1 MVAQLCLFL
10 AEVFLVFSCVNWII
24 PFWQSKSKKDM
35 TVASFLN
42 WIGVFAGTTVLIGV
56 LANGV
61 IEKTSLLVPATL
73 VTLATAG
80 SFFYTHFQDKKYAQ
94 LTLTALFCGV
104 GLFLT
109 PFEIVSSPMDVV
121 YKGFALLLWVAF
133 IYLMQ
138 QFDRVF
144 LFSFSV
150 FSVLLLTASLMTS
163 SVFPLLNS
171 ELQFMCLSVLVVL
184 GTMTFLWKKIGVFLQ
199 GPTFIFFMSYL
210 LGYFGYYLAMAGEGA
225 ALPIFIAYELLEIT
239 MALCANFYLYKKLF
253 PLQAPFL
260 IEKAMMTGKDVG
272 KLIKKVFSISFFFAM
287 LALISAYVLRKDI
300 SVMGIK
306 NIHFMDLFAVIL
318 LFQTYLILSS
328 WGQPKVEFKNLFKDI
343 KSEIKKAKKIVLDKK
358 QSSSKKKK

>member
-24 PFWQSKSKKDM
+24 PFWQSKAKKDM

-42 WIGVFAGTTVLIGV
+42 WVGVFAGTTVLIGV

-73 VTLATAG
+73 VMLATSG
-80 SFFYTHFQDKKYAQ
+80 SFFYTHFQDKKYAK
-94 LTLTALFCGV
+94 LVVTALFCGI
-104 GLFLT
+104 GLFLV
-109 PFEIVSSPMDVV
+109 PFDIVSSPLGAV
-121 YKGFALLLWVAF
+121 YKVLALLLWIAF
-133 IYLMQ
+133 IYMMQ

-144 LFSFSV
+144 LFSFST
-150 FSVLLLTASLMTS
+150 FSVLLITASLMCS
-163 SVFPLLNS
+163 SVFPLLDS
-171 ELQFMCLSVLVVL
+171 GFQFMCLSTLVVL
-184 GTMTFLWKKIGVFLQ
+184 GAMSFLWKRIGIFLQ
-199 GPTFIFFMSYL
+199 GPTFVFFMSYL
-210 LGYFGYYLAMAGEGA
+210 IGYLGYHLAMAGEGSV
-225 ALPIFIAYELLEIT
+225 LPIFVAYELMEIT

-253 PLQAPFL
+253 PIQAPFL
-260 IEKAMMTGKDVG
+260 IEKAIMTGKDVG
-272 KLIKKVFSISFFFAM
+272 KAIKKVFSISFFFAM
-287 LALISAYVLRKDI
+287 LALISAYILRKDI

-306 NIHFMDLFAVIL
+306 NIKYMYLFAVIL

-358 QSSSKKKK
+358 ASSSKKKK